1 MNRLISG
8 LLGTATVTVSGRYPE
23 ELLNA
28 LTEQKI
34 VYWDT
39 YRTGDRT
46 IRLKVLR
53 RDFEKLKKLTAWC
66 FCEVAEVSF
75 HGLPFLLKPLKRRP
89 VLVLGMLLTIVA
101 CFILPR
107 FA

>member
-46 IRLKVLR
+46 IRLKVLL

-66 FCEVAEVSF
+66 FC
-75 HGLPFLLKPLKRRP
+75 
-89 VLVLGMLLTIVA
+89 
-101 CFILPR
+101 
-107 FA
+107 

>member
-34 VYWDT
+34 TYWDT

-46 IRLKVLR
+46 IRLSILR
-53 RDFEKLKKLTAWC
+53 RDFERMEKYHLENC
-66 FCEVAEVSF
+66 FVTQRYEII
-75 HGLPFLLKPLKRRP
+75 HN
-89 VLVLGMLLTIVA
+89 T
-101 CFILPR
+101 
-107 FA
+107 